1 MKCNKI
7 VSAFLAAGL
16 FMTSQWASAQDLLT
30 DAKQVIERATAP
42 VTKWDGPTTGPTL
55 QTGKKIIFIA
65 SDMKNGGVLGV
76 IRFISNRWLR
86 QHSPSVLPFSR

>member
-42 VTKWDGPTTGPTL
+42 VTKWTAQRLAQPCK
-55 QTGKKIIFIA
+55 Q
-65 SDMKNGGVLGV
+65 
-76 IRFISNRWLR
+76 IRKS
-86 QHSPSVLPFSR
+86 SSLPLT